1 MLKVQASRRE
11 ASKALYSDRKGK
23 KVSFQLKLLPYY
35 AWANRGVTEMD
46 VGFPGEINLVFDG
59 DPDLD
64 GGTFARS
71 GDHMDFIIFPVDQ
84 GEAAMNVGDAHMTV
98 HADGMDVLF

>member
-1 MLKVQASRRE
+1 M
-11 ASKALYSDRKGK
+11 GK
-23 KVSFQLKLLPYY
+23 QRS
-35 AWANRGVTEMD
+35 NRDGCLV
-46 VGFPGEINLVFDG
+46 PGEINLVFDG